1 MRSVMNRKIGAA
13 AISAAA
19 LAMVFS
25 GCGKSE
31 HGLNPDHPV
40 TVSYTHL
47 DVYKRQVAS
56 TMAFAT
62 LTLARLFHGFNC
74 RSEHSIFRLGFKG
87 NWYSLGAFA
96 AGALLLACV
105 IFLPFLHG
113 LFEVADLTGAQMG
126 LVLLLAVIP
135 TAVIQLVKFV
145 KEH

>member
-1 MRSVMNRKIGAA
+1 MLRLLLQGGLISVCVIAAFYIGLNAQGAA
-13 AISAAA
+13 
-19 LAMVFS
+19 
-25 GCGKSE
+25 
-31 HGLNPDHPV
+31 
-40 TVSYTHL
+40 
-47 DVYKRQVAS
+47 VAS

-113 LFEVADLTGAQMG
+113 LFEVADLTGVQMG

-135 TAVIQLVKFV
+135 TAVIQLVKVV
-145 KEH
+145 KEHIKR